1 MDITNGSIN
10 WTPIVDTLNGVP
22 EIFTPLVAI
31 AVAIVPL
38 VIVFSIIGFITGLFD
53 DLIAGVGGSFRKLK

>member
-1 MDITNGSIN
+1 MQTIN

-38 VIVFSIIGFITGLFD
+38 VIIFSIIGFITGLFD
-53 DLIAGVGGSFRKLK
+53 DLVAGIGGAFRRRA